1 MKPAK
6 AKLTSGPVSSAILS
20 MMAPMIIGLIVII
33 TNSLVDAY
41 FVSQLGS
48 APLAAVSYAFPVSF
62 IVGAIAMG
70 LGTGTSSLASRLF
83 GAGNQEKVRQIAT
96 HSMLLGLIAGLCVV
110 IFGLLTLEEV
120 FSLLGA
126 DEQTMPF
133 VKDYMEIYYWG
144 GIFLVIPMIGN
155 AVLRAGGDAKTPSV
169 LMASTAVI
177 NAVLDPIL
185 IFGWFGFPALGIKGA
200 ALASVLA
207 NVVFLIAS
215 LSILIFRENLIQF
228 RKNTVAAI
236 LHSWNQILHVGLP
249 AIASNLIAP
258 MSTALVTSLIS
269 SFGQSAVAGFGLA
282 SRLEAFII
290 IIFMALGGAIA
301 PFVGQNFGAQ
311 KFDRLKQGFVFCVA
325 FSFIYAL
332 FCIGFFILS
341 VDTLLGFFTT
351 DPEVIK
357 TAKIQLLYCPWG
369 YGFLGLA
376 VIANGSFNAV
386 GKPMPAMTIS
396 IGRTLLVYVPLA
408 YWLASSMGI
417 RGVFIAQVLANL
429 LAGIVGFIWYQNVFK
444 QLRLDHQTI

>member
-20 MMAPMIIGLIVII
+20 MMAPMVIGLIVLI

-70 LGTGTSSLASRLF
+70 LGTGTASLASRLF

-144 GIFLVIPMIGN
+144 GIFLVVPMIGN

-249 AIASNLIAP
+249 AIASNLIVP
-258 MSTALVTSLIS
+258 MSSALVTALIS
-269 SFGQSAVAGFGLA
+269 SFGQSAVAAYGLA
-282 SRLEAFII
+282 GRLEAFII

-301 PFVGQNFGAQ
+301 PFVGQNYGAQ
-311 KFDRLKQGFVFCVA
+311 EFDRLKQGFVFCVA

-429 LAGIVGFIWYQNVFK
+429 LAGIVGFVWYQNVFK

>member
-1 MKPAK
+1 
-6 AKLTSGPVSSAILS
+6 
-20 MMAPMIIGLIVII
+20 MMAPMVIGLIVII

-70 LGTGTSSLASRLF
+70 LGTGTASLASRLF

-200 ALASVLA
+200 ALAGVLA

-249 AIASNLIAP
+249 AVASNLIAP

-269 SFGQSAVAGFGLA
+269 SFGQSAVAAFGLA

>member
-1 MKPAK
+1 
-6 AKLTSGPVSSAILS
+6 
-20 MMAPMIIGLIVII
+20 MMAPMVIGLIVII

-70 LGTGTSSLASRLF
+70 LGTGTASLASRLF
-83 GAGNQEKVRQIAT
+83 GAGNQEKVRQVAT

-376 VIANGSFNAV
+376 IIANGSFNAV

>member
-1 MKPAK
+1 VKPAK

-20 MMAPMIIGLIVII
+20 MMAPMIIGLMVII

>member
-1 MKPAK
+1 
-6 AKLTSGPVSSAILS
+6 
-20 MMAPMIIGLIVII
+20 MMAPMIIGLMVLI

>member
-1 MKPAK
+1 
-6 AKLTSGPVSSAILS
+6 
-20 MMAPMIIGLIVII
+20 MMAPMVIGLIVII

-376 VIANGSFNAV
+376 IIANGSFNAV

>member
-1 MKPAK
+1 M
-6 AKLTSGPVSSAILS
+6 
-20 MMAPMIIGLIVII
+20 VII

>member
-1 MKPAK
+1 
-6 AKLTSGPVSSAILS
+6 
-20 MMAPMIIGLIVII
+20 MMAPMIIGLMVII

-249 AIASNLIAP
+249 AIASNLITP

>member
-1 MKPAK
+1 
-6 AKLTSGPVSSAILS
+6 
-20 MMAPMIIGLIVII
+20 
-33 TNSLVDAY
+33 
-41 FVSQLGS
+41 
-48 APLAAVSYAFPVSF
+48 
-62 IVGAIAMG
+62 
-70 LGTGTSSLASRLF
+70 
-83 GAGNQEKVRQIAT
+83 
-96 HSMLLGLIAGLCVV
+96 MLLGLIAGLCVV

>member
-1 MKPAK
+1 
-6 AKLTSGPVSSAILS
+6 
-20 MMAPMIIGLIVII
+20 MIIGLMVII

-185 IFGWFGFPALGIKGA
+185 IFGWFGFPALAIKGA

-236 LHSWNQILHVGLP
+236 LHSWSQILHVGLP
-249 AIASNLIAP
+249 AIASNLITP

>member
-1 MKPAK
+1 
-6 AKLTSGPVSSAILS
+6 
-20 MMAPMIIGLIVII
+20 MIIGLMVLI

-236 LHSWNQILHVGLP
+236 LHSWSQILHVGLP
-249 AIASNLIAP
+249 AIASNLITP

>member
-1 MKPAK
+1 
-6 AKLTSGPVSSAILS
+6 
-20 MMAPMIIGLIVII
+20 MMAPMVIGLIVLI

>member
-1 MKPAK
+1 
-6 AKLTSGPVSSAILS
+6 
-20 MMAPMIIGLIVII
+20 MMAPMVIGLIVII

-177 NAVLDPIL
+177 NAILDPIL

-200 ALASVLA
+200 ALAGVLA

-249 AIASNLIAP
+249 AVASNLIAP

-269 SFGQSAVAGFGLA
+269 SFGQSAVAAFGLA

-311 KFDRLKQGFVFCVA
+311 EFDRLKQGFVFCVA

>member
-1 MKPAK
+1 
-6 AKLTSGPVSSAILS
+6 
-20 MMAPMIIGLIVII
+20 MMTPMIIGLIVII

-200 ALASVLA
+200 ALAGVLA

>member
-1 MKPAK
+1 
-6 AKLTSGPVSSAILS
+6 
-20 MMAPMIIGLIVII
+20 MMAPMVIGLIVII

-70 LGTGTSSLASRLF
+70 LGTGTASLASRLF

-200 ALASVLA
+200 ALAGVLA

>member
-1 MKPAK
+1 
-6 AKLTSGPVSSAILS
+6 

-110 IFGLLTLEEV
+110 IVGLLTLEGV

-177 NAVLDPIL
+177 KAVLDPIL

-311 KFDRLKQGFVFCVA
+311 KFDRLKQGFVFCVS

-429 LAGIVGFIWYQNVFK
+429 LAGIVGFVWYQNVFK

>member
-1 MKPAK
+1 
-6 AKLTSGPVSSAILS
+6 
-20 MMAPMIIGLIVII
+20 MMAPMVIGLIVII

-70 LGTGTSSLASRLF
+70 LGTGTASLASRLF

-177 NAVLDPIL
+177 NAILDPIL

-200 ALASVLA
+200 ALAGVLA

-311 KFDRLKQGFVFCVA
+311 EFDRLKQGFVFCVA

>member
-1 MKPAK
+1 
-6 AKLTSGPVSSAILS
+6 
-20 MMAPMIIGLIVII
+20 
-33 TNSLVDAY
+33 
-41 FVSQLGS
+41 
-48 APLAAVSYAFPVSF
+48 VSF

>member
-1 MKPAK
+1 
-6 AKLTSGPVSSAILS
+6 

-228 RKNTVAAI
+228 RKNTVVAI

-444 QLRLDHQTI
+444 QLKLDHQTI

>member
-1 MKPAK
+1 
-6 AKLTSGPVSSAILS
+6 
-20 MMAPMIIGLIVII
+20 MMAPMVIGLIVII

-70 LGTGTSSLASRLF
+70 LGTGTASLASRLF
-83 GAGNQEKVRQIAT
+83 GAGNQEKVRQVAT

-200 ALASVLA
+200 ALAGVLA

-236 LHSWNQILHVGLP
+236 LHSWSQILHVGLP

-269 SFGQSAVAGFGLA
+269 SFGQSAVAAFGLA

-311 KFDRLKQGFVFCVA
+311 EFDRLKQGFVFCVA

>member
-1 MKPAK
+1 
-6 AKLTSGPVSSAILS
+6 

-110 IFGLLTLEEV
+110 IVGLLTLEGV

-429 LAGIVGFIWYQNVFK
+429 LAGIVGFVWYQNVFK

>member
-1 MKPAK
+1 
-6 AKLTSGPVSSAILS
+6 
-20 MMAPMIIGLIVII
+20 MMAPMVIGLIVII

-70 LGTGTSSLASRLF
+70 LGTGTASLASRLF

>member
-1 MKPAK
+1 
-6 AKLTSGPVSSAILS
+6 
-20 MMAPMIIGLIVII
+20 MIIGLMVLI

>member
-1 MKPAK
+1 
-6 AKLTSGPVSSAILS
+6 

-110 IFGLLTLEEV
+110 IVGLLTLEGV

-185 IFGWFGFPALGIKGA
+185 IFGWFGFPALAIKGA

-429 LAGIVGFIWYQNVFK
+429 LAGIVGFVWYQNVFK
-444 QLRLDHQTI
+444 QLRLEHQTI

>member
-1 MKPAK
+1 
-6 AKLTSGPVSSAILS
+6 
-20 MMAPMIIGLIVII
+20 MMAPMVIGLIVII

-177 NAVLDPIL
+177 NAILDPIL

-228 RKNTVAAI
+228 RKNTVVAI

>member
-1 MKPAK
+1 
-6 AKLTSGPVSSAILS
+6 
-20 MMAPMIIGLIVII
+20 MMAPMVIGLMVII

>member
-1 MKPAK
+1 
-6 AKLTSGPVSSAILS
+6 
-20 MMAPMIIGLIVII
+20 MMAPMIIGLMVII

-236 LHSWNQILHVGLP
+236 LHSWSQILHVGLP
-249 AIASNLIAP
+249 AIASNLITP

>member
-20 MMAPMIIGLIVII
+20 MMAPMVIGLIVII

-70 LGTGTSSLASRLF
+70 LGTGTASLASRLF
-83 GAGNQEKVRQIAT
+83 GAGNQEKVRQVAT

-200 ALASVLA
+200 ALAGVLA

-269 SFGQSAVAGFGLA
+269 SFGQSAVAAFGLA

>member
-1 MKPAK
+1 
-6 AKLTSGPVSSAILS
+6 
-20 MMAPMIIGLIVII
+20 MMAPMIIGLIVLI

-70 LGTGTSSLASRLF
+70 LGTGTASLASRLI

-110 IFGLLTLEEV
+110 IFGLLTLEEI

-144 GIFLVIPMIGN
+144 GIFLVVPMIGN

-185 IFGWFGFPALGIKGA
+185 IFGWFGFPALAIKGA

-228 RKNTVAAI
+228 RKNTVAAV

-249 AIASNLIAP
+249 AIASNLIIP
-258 MSTALVTSLIS
+258 MSTALVTALIS
-269 SFGQSAVAGFGLA
+269 SFGQSAVAAYGLA
-282 SRLEAFII
+282 GRLEAFII

-301 PFVGQNFGAQ
+301 PFVGQNYGAQ
-311 KFDRLKQGFVFCVA
+311 EFDRLKRGFVFCVA

-341 VDTLLGFFTT
+341 ADTLLGFFTT

-376 VIANGSFNAV
+376 VIANGSFNAL

-429 LAGIVGFIWYQNVFK
+429 LAGIVGFVWYQNVFK
-444 QLRLDHQTI
+444 QLRLEHQTI

>member
-1 MKPAK
+1 
-6 AKLTSGPVSSAILS
+6 
-20 MMAPMIIGLIVII
+20 MIIGLIVII

-236 LHSWNQILHVGLP
+236 LHSWSQILHVGLP
-249 AIASNLIAP
+249 AIASNLITP

>member
-1 MKPAK
+1 VKPAK

-20 MMAPMIIGLIVII
+20 MMAPMVIGLIVII

-200 ALASVLA
+200 ALAGVLA

-376 VIANGSFNAV
+376 IIANGSFNAV

>member
-1 MKPAK
+1 
-6 AKLTSGPVSSAILS
+6 
-20 MMAPMIIGLIVII
+20 MMAPMVIGLMVLI

-70 LGTGTSSLASRLF
+70 LGTGTASLASRLF

>member
-20 MMAPMIIGLIVII
+20 MMAPMVIGLMVII

>member
-1 MKPAK
+1 
-6 AKLTSGPVSSAILS
+6 
-20 MMAPMIIGLIVII
+20 MIIGLMVII

-249 AIASNLIAP
+249 AIASNLIVP
-258 MSTALVTSLIS
+258 MSSALVTALIS
-269 SFGQSAVAGFGLA
+269 SFGQSAVAAYGLA
-282 SRLEAFII
+282 GRLEAFII

-301 PFVGQNFGAQ
+301 PFVGQNYGAQ
-311 KFDRLKQGFVFCVA
+311 EFDRLKQGFVFCVA

>member
-1 MKPAK
+1 M
-6 AKLTSGPVSSAILS
+6 V
-20 MMAPMIIGLIVII
+20 IGLIVII

-70 LGTGTSSLASRLF
+70 LGTGTASLASRLF

-200 ALASVLA
+200 ALAGVLA

-269 SFGQSAVAGFGLA
+269 SFGQSAVAAFGLA

>member
-1 MKPAK
+1 
-6 AKLTSGPVSSAILS
+6 
-20 MMAPMIIGLIVII
+20 MMAPMVIGLIVII

-70 LGTGTSSLASRLF
+70 LGTGTASLASRLF

-429 LAGIVGFIWYQNVFK
+429 LAGIVGFVWYQNVFK

>member
-1 MKPAK
+1 M
-6 AKLTSGPVSSAILS
+6 V
-20 MMAPMIIGLIVII
+20 IGLIVII

-70 LGTGTSSLASRLF
+70 LGTGTASLASRLF
-83 GAGNQEKVRQIAT
+83 GAGNQEKVRQVAT

-200 ALASVLA
+200 ALAGVLA

-269 SFGQSAVAGFGLA
+269 SFGQSAVAAFGLA

>member
-1 MKPAK
+1 
-6 AKLTSGPVSSAILS
+6 
-20 MMAPMIIGLIVII
+20 MMAPMIIGLIVLI

-70 LGTGTSSLASRLF
+70 LGTGTASLASRLI

-110 IFGLLTLEEV
+110 VFGLLTLEEI

-144 GIFLVIPMIGN
+144 GIFLVVPMIGN

-236 LHSWNQILHVGLP
+236 LHSWSQILHVGLP
-249 AIASNLIAP
+249 AIASNLITP

>member
-20 MMAPMIIGLIVII
+20 MMAPMVIGLIVII

-70 LGTGTSSLASRLF
+70 LGTGTASLASRLF
-83 GAGNQEKVRQIAT
+83 GAGNQEKVRQVAT

-200 ALASVLA
+200 ALAGVLA

-269 SFGQSAVAGFGLA
+269 SFGQSAVAAFGLA
-282 SRLEAFII
+282 SRLEAFVI

-311 KFDRLKQGFVFCVA
+311 EFDRLKQGFVFCVA

-369 YGFLGLA
+369 YGFLGLT